1 MVTLLLVSLAGF
13 LAQLIDGAMGMA
25 FGVVSTTI
33 LIAIGYN
40 PAVASAVVNVA
51 KIGTAISS
59 GWAHV
64 KYKNVDWH
72 AMFKVGVPGS
82 IGGFVGAVLLSN
94 VDLSRALP
102 WTSSILLILGLMIL
116 YRFTRTKIFGKKRR
130 ARARWLAP
138 LGLVGGVVNA
148 TGGGGWGPVVTTTL
162 TATNA
167 LTPRKAIGTTNT
179 SELFVA
185 IFTTVGFLFGLGYR
199 QFPWQPLL
207 ALLIGGLLAAPLA
220 AWLVKK
226 APQRIMGV
234 IIGGLIVLLNVRQLL
249 VAVDAPASISI
260 VGYLA
265 AIALWVYA
273 VIVGI
278 KMLSVDRLKE

>member
-1 MVTLLLVSLAGF
+1 
-13 LAQLIDGAMGMA
+13 MGMA

-249 VAVDAPASISI
+249 VAVDAPAAISI